1 MSIDSTRPILPLSPL
16 KGSDAGTV
24 QPQKSKTTASTEASG
39 QQTQVNLSDAQARLR
54 EPSDKDINT
63 DKVNNL
69 KDAIRRGD
77 LQVNT
82 GKIAD
87 AVIANAQSMVDE

>member
-1 MSIDSTRPILPLSPL
+1 MSIDSTRPIGPLSPL
-16 KGSDAGTV
+16 QGSEAGTV
-24 QPQKSKTTASTEASG
+24 QPQKSKTTATTETSG
-39 QQTQVNLSDAQARLR
+39 QQTQVNLSDAQTRLR
-54 EPSDKDINT
+54 QPNDKDI
-63 DKVNNL
+63 DSGKVDSL

-77 LQVNT
+77 LKINT

>member
-1 MSIDSTRPILPLSPL
+1 MSIDSTRPIRPLSPIQ
-16 KGSDAGTV
+16 GADAGTV
-24 QPQKSKTTASTEASG
+24 QPQKSKTTASAEATG

-54 EPSDKDINT
+54 QPNDQDI
-63 DKVNNL
+63 DSGKVDSL

-77 LQVNT
+77 LKINT